1 MKVFPAVPELSEW
14 EIMAVSCN
22 TDFRR
27 SFFLKNQPGDTWLA
41 KTDKNVGI
49 LSFVLIPCELLLMG
63 RRPRRSGSL
72 RTYPCQPLPSHC
84 PWQLPMQDIHLRRF
98 RIRYISL
105 CQRLLPTR
113 SLQRICFG
121 EKKKRVSI
129 STRPHQVEGGVDAHV
144 VALVSGFAPVSMASP
159 DCDNDV

>member
-1 MKVFPAVPELSEW
+1 
-14 EIMAVSCN
+14 
-22 TDFRR
+22 
-27 SFFLKNQPGDTWLA
+27 
-41 KTDKNVGI
+41 
-49 LSFVLIPCELLLMG
+49 
-63 RRPRRSGSL
+63 
-72 RTYPCQPLPSHC
+72 
-84 PWQLPMQDIHLRRF
+84 LPMQDIHLRRF

-144 VALVSGFAPVSMASP
+144 VALVSGFAPSQWRPRIAITTYEL
-159 DCDNDV
+159 DKFE